1 MEVGSMN
8 GIKKILI
15 ATDGSEGTKHAI
27 DYGLHLAKMCGA
39 QVTALFVVDQ
49 IPLQD
54 VPADS
59 SIVFSVHLLLENEGK
74 NAVNEIKEAG
84 KAVGVEVTPLVM
96 EGSPAKKIIEVAAD
110 FDLIVVG
117 TIGRSGLAHLL
128 IGSVAER
135 VVRYAPCPVLV
146 VRAKRGPEK

>member
-1 MEVGSMN
+1 MN